1 MKPVP
6 VQFSA
11 GDSHGKF
18 VAEENKEVSREG
30 FKCDYKAV
38 CALQWYSDTESK
50 KGKVVPV
57 LN

>member
-18 VAEENKEVSREG
+18 VAEENKEVSHG
-30 FKCDYKAV
+30 DFKCDQKAV
-38 CALQWYSDTESK
+38 STL
-50 KGKVVPV
+50 
-57 LN
+57 